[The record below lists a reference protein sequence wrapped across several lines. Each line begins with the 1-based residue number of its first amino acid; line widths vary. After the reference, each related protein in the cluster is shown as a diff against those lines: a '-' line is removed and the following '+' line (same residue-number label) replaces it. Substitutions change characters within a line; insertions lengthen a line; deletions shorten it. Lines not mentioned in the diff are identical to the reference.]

1 MMHTDQ
7 LSRARAHPI
16 WQANGLL
23 PMFCNWMTSKLFA
36 DVTIEDIEK
45 EAQAV
50 LWRSLL
56 VICDRGKLVVVVDD

>member
-1 MMHTDQ
+1 
-7 LSRARAHPI
+7 
-16 WQANGLL
+16 
-23 PMFCNWMTSKLFA
+23 MTSKLFA

-56 VICDRGKLVVVVDD
+56 VICDRGKLVVVVGD